1 MHQRRQQQSKSQI
14 ELLSSQALALDRARR
29 IDYQDEQASGAGFRV
44 AALLHHW
51 MDTPSSNHYDTA
63 DQQEEEESVSQDA
76 PGNSQRARFVTHFD
90 LQRLQQWQRQKLQ
103 QQQQQ
108 QQQEDQLLQPAEP
121 DEDPQEIL
129 RQQLLD
135 ANHQTKKNMDQTE
148 QGWGPA
154 EPESPHDTTLDE
166 EAEQEQRRQ
175 EELRQQLLQAA
186 TGQHDNSQQQQQPQ
200 HPLEDGTTSNHQNQE
215 HSPRDDFQG
224 ADSGVQDHP
233 QQQQDD
239 QDKERQEALRQE
251 LVHQLQQHKDTR
263 TKQQSKP
270 LHVMEEEGS
279 KTQDTEEEERQKRLR
294 EQLIN
299 QQQINNNNLHE
310 TVKQHPE
317 QDPHQDEQDE
327 RERQNALRDKLVKHM
342 QNTDTDESE
351 LSKIQHRNGDE
362 LERKDVTEEQQQE
375 ENEDKRQDV
384 LREKL
389 LDQMNHAAN
398 QQDIQDDTNHV
409 DSSQT
414 RQLQDN
420 KPGENH
426 ASKTGETGFRIR
438 PMTELVPHHDKHETS
453 VQQEEDMVPSPS
465 DEASWQQP
473 NRRLRNLADYSKQEN
488 LETQSGAASY
498 PSQCGS
504 NTTRV
509 EITLVLQ
516 STLDRAWILEET
528 CRRWSDPIVAV
539 LVLTHTQAQQ
549 EEVQHL
555 QDWRLTCPQIHIVTH
570 VLPPPPRNVS
580 SNENHYAANDAEY
593 YPVNHLRNLGLDA
606 VQTSHVLLVDV
617 DFVPSHNLPDQIR
630 HTLELRRLVHGQQTG
645 SEQGGGGTQEAL
657 IVPAFEKICN
667 PSSSTEEQ
675 QQEEACYHR
684 LRHDSSFLPRSFEEL
699 RDCVMKQKNKKNK
712 SKNGPD
718 GTCGVFQGRDNWEGH
733 SSTHSSQWLSKA
745 WYNKKQPISLSNGT
759 TVHDIMPLECF
770 DSLRYEPYVVVPWCP
785 TRHPDEAPHS
795 ATNNPDEKSH
805 PLSPYYDERF
815 HGYGKNKIEYI
826 QHLRFLHYKFWI
838 VPQGFVIHNPHAESK
853 AKHEWK
859 DDIDT
864 HKKHGG
870 GGGGHSLHQD
880 MDQLY
885 PQFLTELVHLYVQP
899 NESFSWLQDYPGVVG
914 LCPETKA
921 YLKKALAARAGDR

>member
-1 MHQRRQQQSKSQI
+1 MHQRRQQQQSKSQV

-51 MDTPSSNHYDTA
+51 MDTPSSNHDSDTA
-63 DQQEEEESVSQDA
+63 DQQQEEEESVSQDA

-108 QQQEDQLLQPAEP
+108 QQEDQLPQPAEP

-135 ANHQTKKNMDQTE
+135 ANHQTKKKMDQTE
-148 QGWGPA
+148 QGLGPA
-154 EPESPHDTTLDE
+154 ENESSQDDKTLDE
-166 EAEQEQRRQ
+166 EAEHEQRRQ

-186 TGQHDNSQQQQQPQ
+186 TGQHDNSQQQPQQQPQ
-200 HPLEDGTTSNHQNQE
+200 HPLEDGTTSNHHESQE
-215 HSPRDDFQG
+215 HSPRADFQA
-224 ADSGVQDHP
+224 ADSGVQDQP
-233 QQQQDD
+233 QPQDD
-239 QDKERQEALRQE
+239 QDQERQDALRQE
-251 LVHQLQQHKDTR
+251 LVHQMQQHQDTI
-263 TKQQSKP
+263 QQPKP
-270 LHVMEEEGS
+270 LHMREEEGS
-279 KTQDTEEEERQKRLR
+279 KTQDTEEEEAERQERLR
-294 EQLIN
+294 DQLIH
-299 QQQINNNNLHE
+299 QQQINHNNLQE
-310 TVKQHPE
+310 TVKQPA
-317 QDPHQDEQDE
+317 QDPHPDEQDE

-342 QNTDTDESE
+342 QNQDTHN
-351 LSKIQHRNGDE
+351 IQHRNGDE

-389 LDQMNHAAN
+389 LDQMNHEAK
-398 QQDIQDDTNHV
+398 QQDIQDDTDHV

-414 RQLQDN
+414 RQLQDS
-420 KPGENH
+420 KTDGNH
-426 ASKTGETGFRIR
+426 ASKTGETVFRIR

-473 NRRLRNLADYSKQEN
+473 NRRLRTLADYSKPDKNQE
-488 LETQSGAASY
+488 TTSGAWSY

-528 CRRWSDPIVAV
+528 CRRWSDPIVAA

-580 SNENHYAANDAEY
+580 SNENHYAENDAEY

-630 HTLELRRLVHGQQTG
+630 HTLELRRLVRGQQFK
-645 SEQGGGGTQEAL
+645 EQQQAPQQHQEAL
-657 IVPAFEKICN
+657 IVPAFEKICHG
-667 PSSSTEEQ
+667 SFSKEEQ
-675 QQEEACYHR
+675 LQQEEACYHR

-699 RDCVMKQKNKKNK
+699 RDCVMNKKNK
-712 SKNGPD
+712 NKGKNEPD

-759 TVHDIMPLECF
+759 TVHDIMPLECL

-785 TRHPDEAPHS
+785 TRHPDEA
-795 ATNNPDEKSH
+795 ATNPRDDTSH

-826 QHLRFLHYKFWI
+826 QHLRFLRYKFWI

-864 HKKHGG
+864 HKKHV

-914 LCPETKA
+914 LCPQTKA